1 MRSCV
6 FWFEIHDIL
15 YGTTVASI
23 ISQCRLPRLPWF
35 MYSSSWTC
43 SAFGAGGILWM
54 VVCEDFSAVKWC
66 KYSYKYS
73 YKYLQQGFRVAQ
85 RYAVPETPTFSRQG
99 PAFLN
104 FQERHQPTY
113 DSNKLYWNQPTILN
127 NSSSRT
133 TGRCLDIL
141 STAVAATSIIQ
152 TPLIMCA
159 TIRLPMIGLNS

>member
-1 MRSCV
+1 VKSCV

-23 ISQCRLPRLPWF
+23 ISQCRLPRFPWF

-54 VVCEDFSAVKWC
+54 VVCENFSAVKW
-66 KYSYKYS
+66 
-73 YKYLQQGFRVAQ
+73 YKYLQQGFDVAQ
-85 RYAVPETPTFSRQG
+85 RYAVPETPTLSRQG

-113 DSNKLYWNQPTILN
+113 HSNKLYWNQPTILN

-133 TGRCLDIL
+133 AQLTRSGRCLDIL
-141 STAVAATSIIQ
+141 STAVATTSIIQ
-152 TPLIMCA
+152 TPLIMCGA
-159 TIRLPMIGLNS
+159 IRLPMIGLNS